1 VVEHWEAMPAA
12 AVTDTRRAAV
22 LDTGDDA
29 TVGTWLRA
37 VAERQEAL
45 HLVDPSDA
53 DLLIVVAPDIDG
65 DATEAA
71 DELSRRIGAGNF
83 GAGLLDYVDAIT
95 PTCRDIWLV
104 TTGGERLDPSA
115 PAPRPGPAALGAMH
129 RSVGLEYPDQR
140 FGHLDLPVDLPA
152 ATDAAA
158 AAGAALLGDA
168 DTVALRDSDSGPT
181 AYRRTTRDETSQQ
194 APWSAASGVY
204 DDVVITGG
212 GGAIGLHYARHLAE
226 RGARRIVLLSRGGA
240 DTTALTRLAE
250 THGTEILA
258 PPCDITDPVALAA
271 IATEFG
277 GDGASLVIHAAG
289 AATIAAHRDLTS
301 ESVSQTF
308 SAKVAGLGLLEATW
322 PLRPEARILLC
333 SSVSGLWG
341 GRGHA
346 AYSAANRMLDVIA
359 CQMRDRGRRC
369 TSVRWGL
376 WQGTGIIDAD
386 EITRVERSGLRAMRP
401 ERAIGESLRD
411 RAADPLVFSADADR
425 LRTFLGEQPASG
437 RAVDACHPVDTTD
450 ADTSGLD
457 TVGVFRV
464 ALGSVLKLADTTG
477 LDLDISLLD
486 LGVDSLLALDLR
498 KKLKRATGHNVPLAR
513 ILGGATA
520 TELIEHLEQ
529 PEKRALS
536 RD

>member
-1 VVEHWEAMPAA
+1 M
-12 AVTDTRRAAV
+12 
-22 LDTGDDA
+22 
-29 TVGTWLRA
+29 
-37 VAERQEAL
+37 
-45 HLVDPSDA
+45 
-53 DLLIVVAPDIDG
+53 
-65 DATEAA
+65 
-71 DELSRRIGAGNF
+71 
-83 GAGLLDYVDAIT
+83 
-95 PTCRDIWLV
+95 
-104 TTGGERLDPSA
+104 
-115 PAPRPGPAALGAMH
+115 
-129 RSVGLEYPDQR
+129 
-140 FGHLDLPVDLPA
+140 
-152 ATDAAA
+152 
-158 AAGAALLGDA
+158 
-168 DTVALRDSDSGPT
+168 
-181 AYRRTTRDETSQQ
+181 
-194 APWSAASGVY
+194 Y

-271 IATEFG
+271 AAAEFG

-289 AATIAAHRDLTS
+289 VATIAAAPRPDP

-308 SAKVAGLGLLEATW
+308 SAKVAGLALLEATW
-322 PLRPEARILLC
+322 PVRPEARILLC

-376 WQGTGIIDAD
+376 WQGTGVIDAD

-425 LRTFLGEQPASG
+425 LRIFLGEQPGDRAGLPRSRRSG
-437 RAVDACHPVDTTD
+437 GHGRCGHQR
-450 ADTSGLD
+450 SRHRR
-457 TVGVFRV
+457 RV
-464 ALGSVLKLADTTG
+464 PCRTG
-477 LDLDISLLD
+477 LCAEARRHHRAGPGISLLD

-498 KKLKRATGHNVPLAR
+498 KKLKHATGRTCRWPA
-513 ILGGATA
+513 ILGGVTA
-520 TELIEHLEQ
+520 H
-529 PEKRALS
+529 RADRETRTTREES
-536 RD
+536 TFA